1 MELLRKKYWKMN
13 KPFDFW
19 EDYDRLCK
27 SLIEFDKK
35 VIAEDLKKVKSY
47 VNGLTDGWF
56 DFMVEFENVIKEHY
70 EDLSADEKNIAENLL
85 SELKKSLD
93 NR

>member
-1 MELLRKKYWKMN
+1 MN

-19 EDYDRLCK
+19 EDYDRLYK